1 VIRTRVMFIDGII
14 SEGQFFDMDELSSY
28 IKSWGNN
35 ILTLEVD
42 VESSDNNRPAF
53 WCEE

>member
-1 VIRTRVMFIDGII
+1 MIRTRVIFNDGIV
-14 SEGQFFDMDELSSY
+14 SEGTYSDIDELTEH
-28 IKSWGNN
+28 IKQLGNK

-42 VESSDNNRPAF
+42 VESSDNHRPAF

>member
-1 VIRTRVMFIDGII
+1 MIRTRVIFNDGIV
-14 SEGQFFDMDELSSY
+14 SEGTYSDIDELTEH
-28 IKSWGNN
+28 IKNIKDK

-42 VESSDNNRPAF
+42 VESSDNHRPAF